1 VLLSGGNLS
10 FNGVSLYLFN
20 IFTLGQDKA
29 IKKWDMQTGQ
39 MIKAFYGHND
49 SIRKLKMMPD
59 GRIISASDDQ

>member
-1 VLLSGGNLS
+1 
-10 FNGVSLYLFN
+10 
-20 IFTLGQDKA
+20 
-29 IKKWDMQTGQ
+29 